1 MIPDRWI
8 GYFNQELGSGLL
20 VTLEILVIAMF
31 TTAIWAMMIA
41 AMRASRFAP
50 LRWLAISYVE
60 IFRGTPLIVQLLL
73 AFAVLPTIGI
83 RLTPYQTAIIV
94 LTLNAGTD
102 MAELYR
108 AGLQAVPRGQ
118 IEAAIALSMGRLT
131 ILRRVIIPLALRVI
145 LPAIGTMAVT
155 MLLSTSFVFL
165 LGLQD
170 LMARGGLIYGRTS
183 DFSVYLEIM
192 VLYIVVGGV
201 LTLLNHWLERRMLL
215 P

>member
-165 LGLQD
+165 LGLD
-170 LMARGGLIYGRTS
+170 RK
-183 DFSVYLEIM
+183 SV
-192 VLYIVVGGV
+192 V
-201 LTLLNHWLERRMLL
+201 
-215 P
+215 